1 MLQTGIARNMTTPKR
16 NISDS
21 DSLSF
26 TPVGSLS
33 GRPKFILTIIFLIVI
48 IVESSFLYWQFG
60 VIMKNK
66 SARDVSSVSYA
77 ILIGTNLIWLMFGI
91 FVLGSV
97 PIIVSGALYTIGAS
111 LVLGG
116 RLVYGDGKEEET
128 TEA

>member
-1 MLQTGIARNMTTPKR
+1 MTTPKR

-128 TEA
+128 TEVTEA

>member
-1 MLQTGIARNMTTPKR
+1 MTTPKR

-33 GRPKFILTIIFLIVI
+33 GRPKLILTIIFLIVI

-116 RLVYGDGKEEET
+116 RLVYGDGKEET
-128 TEA
+128 GDGT